1 MADAGRPAFLLVT
14 NARAGSAQRDTV
26 VAVKSVLRSAADVDE
41 GVCGD
46 AADVGDILAQAGGR
60 TPVIAG
66 GDGSL
71 HVAVNALVD
80 AGLLQWETPL
90 GVIPMGTGNDFARA
104 LGLPLDPVQAAAA
117 LLRSVRDGSTRRLDL
132 ATTDAGDVVVNA
144 AHVGVGADAAR
155 AASGLKP
162 LLGPAAYPVGA
173 VAAGVRSGGWR
184 LRVEVD
190 GTVLVEDDALL
201 VAVANGTSIGGGTLL
216 APDADPGD
224 GLLDVVVATSTGPL
238 ERLGLALDVR
248 RGEHPSRDDVLT
260 ARGRS
265 VTVSGEEFG
274 VNEDGEVHGPLSSR
288 TWEVSPGAWSVWA
301 PPREAHGS

>member
-14 NARAGSAQRDTV
+14 NARAGSAQRDTI

-41 GVCGD
+41 AVCGD
-46 AADVGDILAQAGGR
+46 ADDVGRILAQAGGR

-71 HVAVNALVD
+71 HVTVNALLES
-80 AGLLQWETPL
+80 GLLEWETPL
-90 GVIPMGTGNDFARA
+90 GLVPMGTGNDFARC
-104 LGLPLDPVQAAAA
+104 LGIPLDPVQAAAA
-117 LLRSVRDGSTRRLDL
+117 LLRAVRDGSSRRLDL
-132 ATTDAGDVVVNA
+132 VTADDGSAVVNA
-144 AHVGVGADAAR
+144 AHAGVGADAAK
-155 AASGLKP
+155 AAGGLKP
-162 LLGPAAYPVGA
+162 ALGPAAYPVGA
-173 VAAGVRSGGWR
+173 VVAGVRSTGWK

-190 GTVLVEDDALL
+190 GQVVADDDALL
-201 VAVANGTSIGGGTLL
+201 VGVANGTSIGGGTLL

-238 ERLGLALDVR
+238 ERMGFALDVR
-248 RGEHPSRDDVLT
+248 RGEHAERDDVVT

-274 VNEDGEVHGPLSSR
+274 VNEDGEVLGPLTSR
-288 TWEVSPGAWSVWA
+288 TWTMSPGAWSVWA
-301 PPREAHGS
+301 PTPA